1 MDHRDFGWSNFW
13 ICGKLKQPHSKVQ
26 LYLWATISRFSHT
39 NEYVVKENNLP
50 LSRRGMAPSA
60 WVLRLS
66 IGPSTPPSLEDLDT
80 KCPYEFRPTVFKSSA
95 HRIGLALQQERVE
108 SLAPSICFEKKTR
121 LRAFDL
127 WVTSATLGAQV
138 YKAVVLEPTWPGIT
152 SSHYPVKV
160 PKDEESK

>member
-13 ICGKLKQPHSKVQ
+13 IWRKVEAATFQGQ

-50 LSRRGMAPSA
+50 LSRRGTAPSA

-80 KCPYEFRPTVFKSSA
+80 KCPYEFHPTVSNHRPQDGIGTPTRKSWEFGPKHLLWKKNASK
-95 HRIGLALQQERVE
+95 
-108 SLAPSICFEKKTR
+108 SLWSMSHFCDTWLSSIQSCGPGTDMTR
-121 LRAFDL
+121 Y
-127 WVTSATLGAQV
+127 
-138 YKAVVLEPTWPGIT
+138 YKFPL
-152 SSHYPVKV
+152 PVKV
-160 PKDEESK
+160 PKNEESK